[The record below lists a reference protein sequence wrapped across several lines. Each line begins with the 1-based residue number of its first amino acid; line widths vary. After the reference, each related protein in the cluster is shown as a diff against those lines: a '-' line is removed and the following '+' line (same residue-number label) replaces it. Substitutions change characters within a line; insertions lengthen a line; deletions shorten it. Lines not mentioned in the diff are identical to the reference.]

1 MTFWL
6 RLLIG
11 SQCLVGVPGL
21 GEEHGQVPVV
31 IAEADALA
39 NQEKRVLLEG
49 GERRIEAEQLHRF
62 GGLVESHRPIL
73 PMLVRAGI
81 WQQGLCL

>member
-1 MTFWL
+1 M
-6 RLLIG
+6 G
-11 SQCLVGVPGL
+11 SQCLVGVPAL
-21 GEEHGQVPVV
+21 GEEPGQVSAI
-31 IAEADALA
+31 IAEADAPA

-49 GERRIEAEQLHRF
+49 GERRIEAEQRHRF